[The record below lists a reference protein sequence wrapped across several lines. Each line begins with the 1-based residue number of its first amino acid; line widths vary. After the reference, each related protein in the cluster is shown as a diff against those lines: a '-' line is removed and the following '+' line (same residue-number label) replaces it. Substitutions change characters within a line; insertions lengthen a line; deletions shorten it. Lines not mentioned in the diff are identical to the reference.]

1 MHSESDPTPDQKLAA
16 IERKQQDAERLR
28 VFDGIPLG
36 KPEVADAIKRLSPD
50 RVRAV
55 LDVLMTVT
63 VAPVGKGGHVF
74 NSERVQVNW
83 R

>member
-1 MHSESDPTPDQKLAA
+1 M
-16 IERKQQDAERLR
+16 
-28 VFDGIPLG
+28 FDGLPLG
-36 KPEVADAIKRLSPD
+36 EPEVAKAVSRLTPD
-50 RVRAV
+50 RLRAV

-74 NSERVQVNW
+74 NPQRVQVNW

>member
-1 MHSESDPTPDQKLAA
+1 M
-16 IERKQQDAERLR
+16 
-28 VFDGIPLG
+28 FDGLPLG
-36 KPEVADAIKRLSPD
+36 TPEVADAVSRLSPD
-50 RVRAV
+50 RLRAV

-74 NSERVQVNW
+74 NPERVQVNW